1 MWFSHVPGTGIAG
14 ASTAAATGRDGPAPT
29 LGFFLDRLVAPVN
42 LQADKAKLHCM
53 TALTRRTFLSAAPLA
68 LAGCAARRTALPP
81 ATAGARLAPAL
92 VSPGRVIRTTVG
104 LRPFRPGGFVVRT
117 QKLDSKTVI
126 HNYGHGGAGITLSWG
141 TAQLA
146 ADEARAMGPGEC
158 AVIGCGVIGLATARI
173 LQERGYSPTLYAREM
188 PPHTT
193 SNLAGGLWEPVS
205 LFDEPRVTPE
215 FRRQFTE
222 AARIAFRRYQSFAG
236 EPYGVRWM
244 PLYSLNRAHAYAP
257 PPPERPDSDIESLY
271 PEARPLSLAENPFNV
286 PYVYRRQ
293 TMLIEPAIY
302 LSALIRDFHS
312 AGGKI
317 VIRDFPSTAA
327 LMELR
332 EPLLFN
338 CTGLGAR
345 ALFGDEDLIPIRGQ
359 LVVLLPQPELNYCT
373 IGPLGVYMFPRRDG
387 VLLGGSFER
396 GVWNTDPDPAVTER
410 ILRDNSLLFG
420 GMRR

>member
-1 MWFSHVPGTGIAG
+1 
-14 ASTAAATGRDGPAPT
+14 
-29 LGFFLDRLVAPVN
+29 
-42 LQADKAKLHCM
+42 M
-53 TALTRRTFLSAAPLA
+53 TALTRRTFLGAAPLA
-68 LAGCAARRTALPP
+68 LAGCAARRASPPP
-81 ATAGARLAPAL
+81 ATPAARLPQVF
-92 VSPGRVIRTTVG
+92 VSPERVIRTTVG

-146 ADEARAMGPGEC
+146 ADEARAIGPREC
-158 AVIGCGVIGLATARI
+158 AVIGCGVIGLATARL
-173 LQERGYSPTLYAREM
+173 LQERGYSPTIYAREM
-188 PPHTT
+188 PPNTT

-236 EPYGVRWM
+236 EPYGVRWL
-244 PLYSLNRAHAYAP
+244 PLYSLNREHAYAP

-271 PEARPLSLAENPFNV
+271 PEARPLSPAENPFSV
-286 PYVYRRQ
+286 PYAYRRQ

-312 AGGKI
+312 SGGKI
-317 VIRDFPSTAA
+317 VIRDFPSTSA

-373 IGPLGVYMFPRRDG
+373 IGPSGVYMFPRHDG

-410 ILRDNSLLFG
+410 ILRDNGLLFG
-420 GMRR
+420 AMRR